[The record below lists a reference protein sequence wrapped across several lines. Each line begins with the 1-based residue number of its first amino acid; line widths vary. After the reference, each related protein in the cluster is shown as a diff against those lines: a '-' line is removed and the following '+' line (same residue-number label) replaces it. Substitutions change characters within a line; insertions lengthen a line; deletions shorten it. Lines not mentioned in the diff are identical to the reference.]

1 MAFSC
6 WRFSVSDLS
15 IMHLRNIGVCIFK
28 NNSEEN
34 AASMGLPHLK
44 GKLFKTVDTHWQP
57 LASTHVFIHM
67 HPTPMSP

>member
-15 IMHLRNIGVCIFK
+15 IIHLRNIGVCIFK
-28 NNSEEN
+28 NNNEEN

-44 GKLFKTVDTHWQP
+44 GKLLKTVDIINPGTY
-57 LASTHVFIHM
+57 LEFVR
-67 HPTPMSP
+67 